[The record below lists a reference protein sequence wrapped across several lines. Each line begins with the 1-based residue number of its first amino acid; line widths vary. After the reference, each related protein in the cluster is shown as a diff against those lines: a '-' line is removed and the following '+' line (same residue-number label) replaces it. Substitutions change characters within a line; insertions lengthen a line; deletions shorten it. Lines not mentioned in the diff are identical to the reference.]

1 MIGGMTDKVPTALTR
16 LARPYRITRGQGFA
30 LDRFDPGDTRGK
42 HLKDQADALLSQSIE
57 VMADLQER
65 LYAQDRWSV
74 LLVFQA
80 MDAAGKDGI
89 IKHVMSGLNPQ
100 GCEVHSFKAPSS
112 EELDHDFLWR
122 TSTSLPR
129 RGHIG
134 IFNRSYYEEML
145 VVRVHPDILA
155 KQQLPNELVTPRIWR
170 ERFTDV
176 VNYERYLTRQGVVIR
191 KFFLYVSK
199 EEQRRRFLD
208 RLQEPEKNWKFSLG
222 DVHEREHFAD
232 YLNAYEDAIR
242 HTATP
247 FAPWYIVPADHKW
260 FTRLVVASAVIE
272 AIESVRPTFP
282 AVDAATLQQL
292 KVAQAALESE
302 VTVRRQARRK
312 GAPKR

>member
-155 KQQLPNELVTPRIWR
+155 KQQLPNELVTPQIWR